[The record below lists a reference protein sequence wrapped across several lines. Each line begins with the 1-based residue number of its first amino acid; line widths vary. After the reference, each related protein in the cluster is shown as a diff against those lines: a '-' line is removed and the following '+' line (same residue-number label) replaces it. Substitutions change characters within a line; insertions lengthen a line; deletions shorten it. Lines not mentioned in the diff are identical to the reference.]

1 MKSATNLKYTLRQ
14 FYYYANT
21 LFFYGMCATGVNAL
35 AESTDYYWRGGSTW
49 DDLLIRAGNVDNWKA
64 DAEGNIPHETLPTE
78 TSNLI
83 FDVANMQRNGNPDYA
98 RVNWYVAYT
107 SYPSIK
113 TVNSVT
119 AYVPLEI
126 HITSSISLL
135 GDWHGTVSS
144 DSKYTP
150 SSSDIGSRK
159 SMRLVADTA
168 NFLTVG
174 GDMALE
180 TDKYFNSRFRLG
192 STSTASASYT
202 LAVKGALNFIKN
214 GSDTA
219 GYHTFDMAAYDT
231 TKGTSFSM
239 DLGGLSSSGKAVYM
253 TSAKNLSVNINFMS
267 NGGVFKGGD
276 FEGVFATESGVNS
289 NLSINMSGDGRRQSM
304 TIYKASNASLHG
316 FENDLDGKT
325 DMAINSV
332 EVNNGELVLD
342 SELSVGDVRLLGGA
356 LKLSAPKVERIIIDG
371 GGKLIYSGAIVAGEL
386 SVYDAPSVDVV
397 FSADDLKNME
407 ITIFEFDNLTD
418 EFDVNSVFSAYG
430 ESGEELGGEFS
441 LIGEVG
447 GPGRLIYTVP
457 EAAELAS
464 IFGLVALLFAVSRR
478 RK

>member
-1 MKSATNLKYTLRQ
+1 
-14 FYYYANT
+14 
-21 LFFYGMCATGVNAL
+21 MCATGVNAL

-49 DDLLIRAGNVDNWKA
+49 DDTLLRVGNVANWKA
-64 DAEGNIPHETLPTE
+64 DAEGNIPHSTVPSE

-107 SYPSIK
+107 PYPSVK

-192 STSTASASYT
+192 SSSTAPSAYT
-202 LAVKGALNFIKN
+202 LAVKGSLNFIKN
-214 GSDTA
+214 GADTV

-231 TKGTSFSM
+231 TTGTDFSM

-276 FEGVFATESGVNS
+276 FEGVFATESGVSS
-289 NLSINMSGDGRRQSM
+289 NLSINMSGDGRQSM

-418 EFDVNSVFSAYG
+418 EFDANSVFSAYG

-447 GPGRLIYTVP
+447 GPGSLIYTVP

>member
-49 DDLLIRAGNVDNWKA
+49 DETLLLAGNVANWKA
-64 DAEGNIPHETLPTE
+64 NAEGNIPHETLPTE

-98 RVNWYVAYT
+98 RVNWYASST
-107 SYPSIK
+107 YPSVK

-126 HITSSISLL
+126 HISSSITLL

-159 SMRLVADTA
+159 SMRLVADNA

-174 GDMALE
+174 GDMTLE

-192 STSTASASYT
+192 STSTAPSAYT
-202 LAVKGALNFIKN
+202 LAVKGSLNFIKN
-214 GSDTA
+214 GADTV

-231 TKGTSFSM
+231 TTGTDFSM

-276 FEGVFATESGVNS
+276 FEGVFATENGVNS

-332 EVNNGELVLD
+332 EVSNGELVLD

-356 LKLSAPKVERIIIDG
+356 LKLSAPKVERIFIDG
-371 GGKLIYSGAIVAGEL
+371 DGGKLIYGGAIVTDEL
-386 SVYDAPSVDVV
+386 SVPASSVDVV
-397 FSADDLKNME
+397 FSAEDLKDME
-407 ITIFEFDNLTD
+407 ITIFEFDNLTG
-418 EFDVNSVFSAYG
+418 EFDANSVFSAYG

-447 GPGRLIYTVP
+447 GPGSLIYTVP

>member
-1 MKSATNLKYTLRQ
+1 
-14 FYYYANT
+14 
-21 LFFYGMCATGVNAL
+21 MCATGVNAL

-49 DDLLIRAGNVDNWKA
+49 DDLLIRAGNVANWKA
-64 DAEGNIPHETLPTE
+64 DAEGNIPHSTVPSE
-78 TSNLI
+78 TSDLI

-107 SYPSIK
+107 PYPSIK

-174 GDMALE
+174 GDMTLE

-192 STSTASASYT
+192 SSSKAPSAYT
-202 LAVKGALNFIKN
+202 LAVKGALNFVKN
-214 GSDTA
+214 GADTV
-219 GYHTFDMAAYDT
+219 GYHTFDMSAYDT

-276 FEGVFATESGVNS
+276 FEGIFATESGVSS
-289 NLSINMSGDGRRQSM
+289 NLSINMSGDGSQSM

-316 FENDLDGKT
+316 FGNDLDEKT

-332 EVNNGELVLD
+332 EVSNGELVLD
-342 SELSVGDVRLLGGA
+342 SELSVGYVGLLGGA
-356 LKLSAPKVERIIIDG
+356 LKLSAPKVGTISIDG

-386 SVYDAPSVDVV
+386 SVSDASSVDVV
-397 FSADDLKNME
+397 FSAEDLKNME
-407 ITIFEFDNLTD
+407 ITIFEFDNLTV
-418 EFDVNSVFSAYG
+418 EFDANSVFSAYG
-430 ESGEELGGEFS
+430 ESDEELGGEFS

-447 GPGRLIYTVP
+447 GSGRLIYTVP

>member
-1 MKSATNLKYTLRQ
+1 
-14 FYYYANT
+14 
-21 LFFYGMCATGVNAL
+21 MCATGVNAL

-49 DDLLIRAGNVDNWKA
+49 DDTLLRVGNAANWKA
-64 DAEGNIPHETLPTE
+64 DAEGNIPHSTVPSE
-78 TSNLI
+78 TSDLI

-113 TVNSVT
+113 TVNSLT

-214 GSDTA
+214 GADTA

-231 TKGTSFSM
+231 TTGTSFSM

-253 TSAKNLSVNINFMS
+253 TSAKDLSVNINFMS

-289 NLSINMSGDGRRQSM
+289 NLSINMSGDGRQSM

-316 FENDLDGKT
+316 FENDLNGKT

-332 EVNNGELVLD
+332 EVSNGELVLD
-342 SELSVGDVRLLGGA
+342 SELSVGDVRLWGGA

-397 FSADDLKNME
+397 FSAEDLKNME

-418 EFDVNSVFSAYG
+418 EFDANSVFSAYG

>member
-49 DDLLIRAGNVDNWKA
+49 DDTLLRVGNAANWKA
-64 DAEGNIPHETLPTE
+64 DAEGNIPHSTVPSE
-78 TSNLI
+78 TSDLI

-107 SYPSIK
+107 PYPSIK

-126 HITSSISLL
+126 HIMSSITLL
-135 GDWHGTVSS
+135 GDWHSTVSS

-192 STSTASASYT
+192 STSTAPSAYT
-202 LAVKGALNFIKN
+202 LAVKGSLNFIKN
-214 GSDTA
+214 GADTV
-219 GYHTFDMAAYDT
+219 GYHTFDMSAYDT
-231 TKGTSFSM
+231 ATGTSFSM

-276 FEGVFATESGVNS
+276 FEGVFATESGVSS
-289 NLSINMSGDGRRQSM
+289 NLSINMSGDGRQSM

-332 EVNNGELVLD
+332 EVSNGELVLD

-447 GPGRLIYTVP
+447 GPGSLIYTVP

>member
-1 MKSATNLKYTLRQ
+1 
-14 FYYYANT
+14 
-21 LFFYGMCATGVNAL
+21 MCATGVNAL

-49 DDLLIRAGNVDNWKA
+49 DDTLLRVGNAANWKA
-64 DAEGNIPHETLPTE
+64 DAEGNIPHSTVPSE
-78 TSNLI
+78 TSDLI

-107 SYPSIK
+107 PYPSVK

-192 STSTASASYT
+192 SSSTAPSAYT
-202 LAVKGALNFIKN
+202 LAVKGSLNFIKN
-214 GSDTA
+214 GADTV
-219 GYHTFDMAAYDT
+219 GYHTFDMSAHDT
-231 TKGTSFSM
+231 VTGTSFSM

-253 TSAKNLSVNINFMS
+253 TSAKDLSVNINFMS

-276 FEGVFATESGVNS
+276 FEGVFATESGVSS
-289 NLSINMSGDGRRQSM
+289 NLSINMSGDGRQSM

-418 EFDVNSVFSAYG
+418 EFDANSVFSAYG

-447 GPGRLIYTVP
+447 GPGSLIYTVP

>member
-49 DDLLIRAGNVDNWKA
+49 DDLLIRAGNVANWKA
-64 DAEGNIPHETLPTE
+64 DAEGNIPHSTVPSE
-78 TSNLI
+78 TSDLI

-135 GDWHGTVSS
+135 GDWHSTVSS

-214 GSDTA
+214 GSDTV

-231 TKGTSFSM
+231 TTGTDFSM

-253 TSAKNLSVNINFMS
+253 TSAKDLSVNINFMS

-447 GPGRLIYTVP
+447 GPGSLIYTVP

>member
-1 MKSATNLKYTLRQ
+1 
-14 FYYYANT
+14 
-21 LFFYGMCATGVNAL
+21 MCATGVNAL
-35 AESTDYYWRGGSTW
+35 AESSDYYWRGGSTW
-49 DDLLIRAGNVDNWKA
+49 DDSLIRAGNVDNWKA

-98 RVNWYVAYT
+98 RVNWYVDYT
-107 SYPSIK
+107 SYPSVK

-126 HITSSISLL
+126 HIMSSISLL

-192 STSTASASYT
+192 STSTAPSAYT

-219 GYHTFDMAAYDT
+219 GYHTFDMAAHDT
-231 TKGTSFSM
+231 TKGSYFSM

-253 TSAKNLSVNINFMS
+253 TSAKDLSVNINFMS

-289 NLSINMSGDGRRQSM
+289 NLSVNMSGNGRQSM
-304 TIYKASNASLHG
+304 SIYKASNASLYG

-332 EVNNGELVLD
+332 EVSNGELVLD

-356 LKLSAPKVERIIIDG
+356 LKLSAPKVERIFID

-386 SVYDAPSVDVV
+386 SVYAPSVDVV
-397 FSADDLKNME
+397 FSAEDLKNME

-418 EFDVNSVFSAYG
+418 EFDANSVFSAYG

-447 GPGRLIYTVP
+447 GPGSLIYTVP

>member
-49 DDLLIRAGNVDNWKA
+49 DDLFIRAGNVANWKA
-64 DAEGNIPHETLPTE
+64 DAEGNIPHSTVPSE

-214 GSDTA
+214 GSDTV

-231 TKGTSFSM
+231 TTGTYFSM

-276 FEGVFATESGVNS
+276 FEGVFATESGVSS
-289 NLSINMSGDGRRQSM
+289 NLSINMSGDGRQSM

-397 FSADDLKNME
+397 FSAEDLKNME

-447 GPGRLIYTVP
+447 GPGSLIYTVP

>member
-1 MKSATNLKYTLRQ
+1 
-14 FYYYANT
+14 
-21 LFFYGMCATGVNAL
+21 MCATGVNAL

-49 DDLLIRAGNVDNWKA
+49 DDTLLRAGNVDNWKA
-64 DAEGNIPHETLPTE
+64 DAEGNIPHSTVPSE

-98 RVNWYVAYT
+98 RVNWYVDYT
-107 SYPSIK
+107 PYPSIK

-126 HITSSISLL
+126 HITSSITLL
-135 GDWHGTVSS
+135 GDWHSTVSS

-150 SSSDIGSRK
+150 SISDIGSRK

-180 TDKYFNSRFRLG
+180 TDKYFNSKFRLG
-192 STSTASASYT
+192 SSSTAPSAYT
-202 LAVKGALNFIKN
+202 LAVKGSLNFVKN
-214 GSDTA
+214 GADTV

-231 TKGTSFSM
+231 TTGTSFSM

-276 FEGVFATESGVNS
+276 FEGIFATESGVSS
-289 NLSINMSGDGRRQSM
+289 NLSINMSGDGKQTM

-332 EVNNGELVLD
+332 EVSNGELVLD

-356 LKLSAPKVERIIIDG
+356 LKLSAPKVGTIFIDG

-418 EFDVNSVFSAYG
+418 EFDVNLVFSAYG

>member
-49 DDLLIRAGNVDNWKA
+49 DDTLLRAGNAANWKA
-64 DAEGNIPHETLPTE
+64 DAEGNIPHSTVPSE
-78 TSNLI
+78 TSDLI

-107 SYPSIK
+107 PYPSIK

-174 GDMALE
+174 GDMTLE

-202 LAVKGALNFIKN
+202 LAVKGSLNFIKN
-214 GSDTA
+214 GADTV
-219 GYHTFDMAAYDT
+219 GYHTFDMSAYDT

-253 TSAKNLSVNINFMS
+253 TSAKDLSVNINFMS

-276 FEGVFATESGVNS
+276 FEGVFATESGVSS
-289 NLSINMSGDGRRQSM
+289 NLSINMSGDGRQSM

-332 EVNNGELVLD
+332 EVSNGELVLD

-356 LKLSAPKVERIIIDG
+356 LKLSAPKVGTIFIDG
-371 GGKLIYSGAIVAGEL
+371 DGGKLIYGGAIVTDEL
-386 SVYDAPSVDVV
+386 SVPASSVDVV
-397 FSADDLKNME
+397 FSAEDLKDME
-407 ITIFEFDNLTD
+407 ITIFEFDNLTV
-418 EFDVNSVFSAYG
+418 EFDANSVFSAYG

-447 GPGRLIYTVP
+447 GPGSLIYTVP

>member
-1 MKSATNLKYTLRQ
+1 
-14 FYYYANT
+14 
-21 LFFYGMCATGVNAL
+21 MCATGVNAL

-49 DDLLIRAGNVDNWKA
+49 DDTLLRVGNAANWKA
-64 DAEGNIPHETLPTE
+64 DAEGNIPHSTVPSE
-78 TSNLI
+78 TSDLI
-83 FDVANMQRNGNPDYA
+83 FDVANMKRNGNPDYA

-107 SYPSIK
+107 PYPSIK

-192 STSTASASYT
+192 STSTASSAYT
-202 LAVKGALNFIKN
+202 LAVKGSLNFIKN
-214 GSDTA
+214 GADTV
-219 GYHTFDMAAYDT
+219 GYHTFDMSAHDT
-231 TKGTSFSM
+231 VTGTSFSM

-276 FEGVFATESGVNS
+276 FEGVFATESGVSS
-289 NLSINMSGDGRRQSM
+289 NLSINMSGDGRQSM

-332 EVNNGELVLD
+332 EVSNGELVLD
-342 SELSVGDVRLLGGA
+342 SELSVGDVRLWGGA

-418 EFDVNSVFSAYG
+418 EFDANSVFSAYG

-447 GPGRLIYTVP
+447 GPGSLIYTVP

>member
-1 MKSATNLKYTLRQ
+1 
-14 FYYYANT
+14 
-21 LFFYGMCATGVNAL
+21 MCATGVNAL

-49 DDLLIRAGNVDNWKA
+49 DDTLLRAGNAANWKA
-64 DAEGNIPHETLPTE
+64 DAEGNIPHSTVPSE
-78 TSNLI
+78 TSDLI

-98 RVNWYVAYT
+98 RVNWYVNYT

-150 SSSDIGSRK
+150 SSSDIGAKK

-192 STSTASASYT
+192 SNSTASASYT

-214 GSDTA
+214 GADTV
-219 GYHTFDMAAYDT
+219 GYHTFDMAASDT

-332 EVNNGELVLD
+332 EVSNGELALD

-356 LKLSAPKVERIIIDG
+356 LKLSAPKVERIFIDG

-397 FSADDLKNME
+397 FSAEDLKNME

-418 EFDVNSVFSAYG
+418 EFDANSVFSAYG
-430 ESGEELGGEFS
+430 ESDEELGGEFS

-447 GPGRLIYTVP
+447 GPGSLIYTVP

>member
-49 DDLLIRAGNVDNWKA
+49 DDTLLRAGNVANWKA
-64 DAEGNIPHETLPTE
+64 DAEGNIPHSTVPSE

-192 STSTASASYT
+192 SSSTAPSAYT
-202 LAVKGALNFIKN
+202 LAVKGSLNFIKN
-214 GSDTA
+214 GADTV
-219 GYHTFDMAAYDT
+219 GYHTFDMSAHDT
-231 TKGTSFSM
+231 VTGTSFSM

-276 FEGVFATESGVNS
+276 FEGVFATESGVSS
-289 NLSINMSGDGRRQSM
+289 NLSINMSGDGRQSM
-304 TIYKASNASLHG
+304 TIYKASSASLHG
-316 FENDLDGKT
+316 FGNDLGGKT

>member
-49 DDLLIRAGNVDNWKA
+49 DDTLLRVGNAANWKA
-64 DAEGNIPHETLPTE
+64 DAEGNIPHSTVPSE
-78 TSNLI
+78 TSDLI

-214 GSDTA
+214 GSDTV

-231 TKGTSFSM
+231 TTGTDFSM

-253 TSAKNLSVNINFMS
+253 TSAKDLSVNINFMS

-447 GPGRLIYTVP
+447 GPGSLIYTVP

>member
-1 MKSATNLKYTLRQ
+1 
-14 FYYYANT
+14 
-21 LFFYGMCATGVNAL
+21 MCATGVNAL

-49 DDLLIRAGNVDNWKA
+49 DDTLLRVGNAANWKA
-64 DAEGNIPHETLPTE
+64 DAEGSIPHSTVPSE
-78 TSNLI
+78 TSDLI

-107 SYPSIK
+107 PYPSVK

-214 GSDTA
+214 GADTA

-231 TKGTSFSM
+231 TTGTSFSM

-253 TSAKNLSVNINFMS
+253 TSAKDLSVNINFMS
-267 NGGVFKGGD
+267 NGGVFKDGD
-276 FEGVFATESGVNS
+276 FEGVFATESGVSS
-289 NLSINMSGDGRRQSM
+289 NLSINMSGDGRQSM
-304 TIYKASNASLHG
+304 TIYKASNASLYG
-316 FENDLDGKT
+316 FGNDLDGKT

-332 EVNNGELVLD
+332 EVSNGELALD

>member
-1 MKSATNLKYTLRQ
+1 
-14 FYYYANT
+14 
-21 LFFYGMCATGVNAL
+21 MCATGVNAL

-49 DDLLIRAGNVDNWKA
+49 DDTLLRAGNVANWKA
-64 DAEGNIPHETLPTE
+64 DAEGNIPHSTVPSE
-78 TSNLI
+78 TSDLI

-98 RVNWYVAYT
+98 RVNWYVDYT
-107 SYPSIK
+107 PYPSIK

-144 DSKYTP
+144 ESKYTP

-202 LAVKGALNFIKN
+202 LAVKGSLNFIKN
-214 GSDTA
+214 GADTV
-219 GYHTFDMAAYDT
+219 GYHTFDMSAHDT
-231 TKGTSFSM
+231 VTGTSFSM

-253 TSAKNLSVNINFMS
+253 TSAKDLSVNINFMS

-276 FEGVFATESGVNS
+276 FEGVFATESGVSS
-289 NLSINMSGDGRRQSM
+289 NLSINMSGDGRQSM

-397 FSADDLKNME
+397 FSAEDLKNME

>member
-49 DDLLIRAGNVDNWKA
+49 DDTLLRVGNAANWKA
-64 DAEGNIPHETLPTE
+64 NAEGNIPHSTVPSE
-78 TSNLI
+78 TSDLI
-83 FDVANMQRNGNPDYA
+83 FDVANMKINGNPDYA
-98 RVNWYVAYT
+98 RVNWYASSPT
-107 SYPSIK
+107 YPSVK

-126 HITSSISLL
+126 HITSSITLL

-150 SSSDIGSRK
+150 ISSSNDIGAKK
-159 SMRLVADTA
+159 SMRLVADNA

-174 GDMALE
+174 GDMTLE

-192 STSTASASYT
+192 SSSKAPSAYT

-214 GSDTA
+214 GADTV
-219 GYHTFDMAAYDT
+219 GYHTFDMSAHDT
-231 TKGTSFSM
+231 ATGTSFSM

-253 TSAKNLSVNINFMS
+253 TSAKDLSVNINFML
-267 NGGVFKGGD
+267 NDGVFKGGD
-276 FEGVFATESGVNS
+276 FEGVFATESGVSS
-289 NLSINMSGDGRRQSM
+289 NLSINMSGDGRQSM

-332 EVNNGELVLD
+332 EVSNGELVLD
-342 SELSVGDVRLLGGA
+342 SELSVGDVKLLGGA
-356 LKLSAPKVERIIIDG
+356 LKLSAPKVGTIFIDG

-386 SVYDAPSVDVV
+386 SVYAPSVDVV
-397 FSADDLKNME
+397 FSAEDLKNME

-418 EFDVNSVFSAYG
+418 EFVANSVFSAYG

-447 GPGRLIYTVP
+447 GPGSLIYTVP

>member
-1 MKSATNLKYTLRQ
+1 
-14 FYYYANT
+14 
-21 LFFYGMCATGVNAL
+21 MCATGVNAL
-35 AESTDYYWRGGSTW
+35 AESSDYYWRGGSTW
-49 DDLLIRAGNVDNWKA
+49 DDSLIQAGNVANWKA
-64 DAEGNIPHETLPTE
+64 DAEGNIPHSTVPSE
-78 TSNLI
+78 TSDLI
-83 FDVANMQRNGNPDYA
+83 FDVANMKRNGNPDYA
-98 RVNWYVAYT
+98 RVNWYASST
-107 SYPSIK
+107 YPSVK

-126 HITSSISLL
+126 HITSSITLL
-135 GDWHGTVSS
+135 GDWHSTVSS

-150 SSSDIGSRK
+150 SISDIGAKK
-159 SMRLVADTA
+159 SMRLVADNA
-168 NFLTVG
+168 NFLTLG
-174 GDMALE
+174 GDMTLE
-180 TDKYFNSRFRLG
+180 TDKYFNSKFRLG
-192 STSTASASYT
+192 STSTAPSAYT
-202 LAVKGALNFIKN
+202 LAVKGSLNFVKN
-214 GSDTA
+214 GADTA
-219 GYHTFDMAAYDT
+219 GYHTFDMAAHDT
-231 TKGTSFSM
+231 TKGSYFSM

-253 TSAKNLSVNINFMS
+253 TSAKDLSVNINFMS

-276 FEGVFATESGVNS
+276 FEGVFATESGVSS
-289 NLSINMSGDGRRQSM
+289 NLSINMSGDGRQSM
-304 TIYKASNASLHG
+304 TIYKASNASLYG

-332 EVNNGELVLD
+332 EVSNGELVLD

-356 LKLSAPKVERIIIDG
+356 LKLSAPKVERIFID

-386 SVYDAPSVDVV
+386 SVYAPSVDVV
-397 FSADDLKNME
+397 FSAEDLKNME

-418 EFDVNSVFSAYG
+418 EFDANSVFSAYG

-447 GPGRLIYTVP
+447 GPGSLIYTVP

>member
-1 MKSATNLKYTLRQ
+1 
-14 FYYYANT
+14 
-21 LFFYGMCATGVNAL
+21 MCATGVNAL

-49 DDLLIRAGNVDNWKA
+49 DDTLLRVGNAANWKA
-64 DAEGNIPHETLPTE
+64 DAEGNIPHSTVPSE

-107 SYPSIK
+107 PYPSIK

-214 GSDTA
+214 GSDTV

-231 TKGTSFSM
+231 TTGTDFSM

-253 TSAKNLSVNINFMS
+253 TSAKDLSVNINFMS

-276 FEGVFATESGVNS
+276 FEGVFATESGVSS
-289 NLSINMSGDGRRQSM
+289 NLSINMSGDGRQSM

-332 EVNNGELVLD
+332 EVSNGELVLD

-356 LKLSAPKVERIIIDG
+356 LKLSAPKVGTIFIDG

-447 GPGRLIYTVP
+447 GPGSLIYTVP

>member
-1 MKSATNLKYTLRQ
+1 
-14 FYYYANT
+14 
-21 LFFYGMCATGVNAL
+21 MCATGVNAL

-49 DDLLIRAGNVDNWKA
+49 DDTLLRAGNVANWKA
-64 DAEGNIPHETLPTE
+64 DAEGNIPHSTVPSE
-78 TSNLI
+78 TSDLI

-98 RVNWYVAYT
+98 RVNWYVDYT
-107 SYPSIK
+107 PYPSIK

-144 DSKYTP
+144 ESKYTP

-202 LAVKGALNFIKN
+202 LAVKGSLNFIKN
-214 GSDTA
+214 GADTV
-219 GYHTFDMAAYDT
+219 GYHTFDMSAYDT
-231 TKGTSFSM
+231 TTGTDFSM

-253 TSAKNLSVNINFMS
+253 TSAKNLSVNINFIS

-276 FEGVFATESGVNS
+276 FEGVFATESGVSS
-289 NLSINMSGDGRRQSM
+289 NLSINMSGDGRQSM

-356 LKLSAPKVERIIIDG
+356 LKLSAPKVERIFIDG

>member
-1 MKSATNLKYTLRQ
+1 
-14 FYYYANT
+14 
-21 LFFYGMCATGVNAL
+21 MCATGVNAL

-49 DDLLIRAGNVDNWKA
+49 DDTLLRVGNAANWKA
-64 DAEGNIPHETLPTE
+64 DAEGNIPHSTVPSE

-107 SYPSIK
+107 PYPSVK

-192 STSTASASYT
+192 SSSTAPSAYT

-214 GSDTA
+214 GADTV
-219 GYHTFDMAAYDT
+219 GYHTFDMSAHDT
-231 TKGTSFSM
+231 VTGTSFSM

-253 TSAKNLSVNINFMS
+253 TSAKDLSVNINFMS

-276 FEGVFATESGVNS
+276 FEGVFATESGVSS
-289 NLSINMSGDGRRQSM
+289 NLSINMSGDGRQSM

-397 FSADDLKNME
+397 FSAEDLKNME

>member
-1 MKSATNLKYTLRQ
+1 MRLLRAPTIIGGEDLHGTN
-14 FYYYANT
+14 A
-21 LFFYGMCATGVNAL
+21 A
-35 AESTDYYWRGGSTW
+35 
-49 DDLLIRAGNVDNWKA
+49 NWKA
-64 DAEGNIPHETLPTE
+64 DAEVNIPHSTVPSE
-78 TSNLI
+78 TSDLI
-83 FDVANMQRNGNPDYA
+83 FDVANMKINGNPDYA
-98 RVNWYVAYT
+98 RVNWYT
-107 SYPSIK
+107 STTTYPSVK

-126 HITSSISLL
+126 HITSSITLL

-150 SSSDIGSRK
+150 SSSSSDIGAKK

-174 GDMALE
+174 GDMTLE
-180 TDKYFNSRFRLG
+180 TDKYFNSKFRLG
-192 STSTASASYT
+192 SSSTAPSAYT
-202 LAVKGALNFIKN
+202 LAVKGSLNFIKN
-214 GSDTA
+214 GADTV
-219 GYHTFDMAAYDT
+219 GYHTFDMSASDT

-253 TSAKNLSVNINFMS
+253 TSAKDLSVNINFIS

-276 FEGVFATESGVNS
+276 FEGVFATENGVTS

-332 EVNNGELVLD
+332 EVSNGELVLD
-342 SELSVGDVRLLGGA
+342 SELSVGYVGLLGGA
-356 LKLSAPKVERIIIDG
+356 LKLSAPKVERIFIDG
-371 GGKLIYSGAIVAGEL
+371 GGKLIYGGAIVAGEL
-386 SVYDAPSVDVV
+386 SVSALSVVDVV
-397 FSADDLKNME
+397 FSAEDLKDME
-407 ITIFEFDNLTD
+407 ITIFEFENLTN
-418 EFDVNSVFSAYG
+418 EFNANSVFSAYG

-447 GPGRLIYTVP
+447 GPGSLIYTVP

>member
-1 MKSATNLKYTLRQ
+1 
-14 FYYYANT
+14 
-21 LFFYGMCATGVNAL
+21 MCATGVNAL
-35 AESTDYYWRGGSTW
+35 AESADYYWRGGSTW
-49 DDLLIRAGNVDNWKA
+49 DDTLLRAGNVANWKA
-64 DAEGNIPHETLPTE
+64 DAEGNIPHSTVPSE
-78 TSNLI
+78 TSDLI

-174 GDMALE
+174 GDMTLE

-214 GSDTA
+214 GADTA

-231 TKGTSFSM
+231 TTGTSFSM

-397 FSADDLKNME
+397 FSAEDLKNME
-407 ITIFEFDNLTD
+407 ITIFEFDNLTN
-418 EFDVNSVFSAYG
+418 EFDANSVFSAYG

-447 GPGRLIYTVP
+447 GPGSLIYTVP

>member
-1 MKSATNLKYTLRQ
+1 
-14 FYYYANT
+14 
-21 LFFYGMCATGVNAL
+21 MCATGVNAL
-35 AESTDYYWRGGSTW
+35 AESSDYYWRGGSTW
-49 DDLLIRAGNVDNWKA
+49 DDTLLRAGNVDNWKA

-98 RVNWYVAYT
+98 RVNWYVDYT
-107 SYPSIK
+107 SYPSVK

-126 HITSSISLL
+126 HITSSITLL

-192 STSTASASYT
+192 STSTAPSAYT

-214 GSDTA
+214 GSDTV
-219 GYHTFDMAAYDT
+219 GYHTFDMSAHDT
-231 TKGTSFSM
+231 ATGTYFSM

-253 TSAKNLSVNINFMS
+253 TSAKDLSVNINLMS

-276 FEGVFATESGVNS
+276 FEGVFATESGVSS
-289 NLSINMSGDGRRQSM
+289 NLSINMSGDGRQSM
-304 TIYKASNASLHG
+304 TIYKASNASLYG

-332 EVNNGELVLD
+332 EVSNGELAFD

-356 LKLSAPKVERIIIDG
+356 LKLSAPKVERIFID
-371 GGKLIYSGAIVAGEL
+371 GGKLIYSGAIAAGEL
-386 SVYDAPSVDVV
+386 SVYAPSVDVV
-397 FSADDLKNME
+397 FSAEDLKNME
-407 ITIFEFDNLTD
+407 ITIFEFENLTY
-418 EFDVNSVFSAYG
+418 EFDANSVFSAYG

-447 GPGRLIYTVP
+447 GPGSLIYTVP

>member
-1 MKSATNLKYTLRQ
+1 
-14 FYYYANT
+14 
-21 LFFYGMCATGVNAL
+21 MCATGVNVL

-49 DDLLIRAGNVDNWKA
+49 DDTLLRAGNVANWKT
-64 DAEGNIPHETLPTE
+64 DAEGNIPHSTVPSE

-98 RVNWYVAYT
+98 RVNWYVDYT
-107 SYPSIK
+107 PYPSIK

-126 HITSSISLL
+126 HITSSITLL

-192 STSTASASYT
+192 STSTAPSAYT

-214 GSDTA
+214 GSDTV
-219 GYHTFDMAAYDT
+219 GYHTFDMSAHDT
-231 TKGTSFSM
+231 ATGTYFSM

-276 FEGVFATESGVNS
+276 FEGVFATESGVSS
-289 NLSINMSGDGRRQSM
+289 NLSINMSGDGRQSM
-304 TIYKASNASLHG
+304 TIYKASNASLYG

-332 EVNNGELVLD
+332 EVSNGELVLD

-356 LKLSAPKVERIIIDG
+356 LKLSAPKVGTIFID
-371 GGKLIYSGAIVAGEL
+371 GGKLIYGGAIAVGEL
-386 SVYDAPSVDVV
+386 SVSALSVDVV
-397 FSADDLKNME
+397 FSAEDLKNME
-407 ITIFEFDNLTD
+407 ITIFEFENLTY
-418 EFDVNSVFSAYG
+418 EFDANSVFSAYG

-447 GPGRLIYTVP
+447 GPGSLIYTVP

-464 IFGLVALLFAVSRR
+464 IFGLAALLFAVSRR

>member
-1 MKSATNLKYTLRQ
+1 
-14 FYYYANT
+14 
-21 LFFYGMCATGVNAL
+21 MCATGVNAL

-49 DDLLIRAGNVDNWKA
+49 DDLFIRAGNVDNWKA
-64 DAEGNIPHETLPTE
+64 DAEGNIPHSTVPSE
-78 TSNLI
+78 TSDLI
-83 FDVANMQRNGNPDYA
+83 FDVANMKSNGNPDYA

-107 SYPSIK
+107 PYPSIK

-135 GDWHGTVSS
+135 GDWHSTVSS

-150 SSSDIGSRK
+150 SSSSSDIGAKK
-159 SMRLVADTA
+159 SMRLVADNA

-174 GDMALE
+174 GDMTLE

-192 STSTASASYT
+192 SSSTAPSAYT
-202 LAVKGALNFIKN
+202 LAVKGSLNFIKN
-214 GSDTA
+214 GADTV
-219 GYHTFDMAAYDT
+219 GYHTFDMSASDT

-253 TSAKNLSVNINFMS
+253 TSAKDLSVNINFIS
-267 NGGVFKGGD
+267 NGGVFERRD
-276 FEGVFATESGVNS
+276 FEGVFATESGVSS
-289 NLSINMSGDGRRQSM
+289 NLSINMSGDGSQSM

-316 FENDLDGKT
+316 FENDLNGKT

-332 EVNNGELVLD
+332 EVSNGELVLD
-342 SELSVGDVRLLGGA
+342 SELSVGYVGLLGGA
-356 LKLSAPKVERIIIDG
+356 LKLSAPKVGTIFIDG
-371 GGKLIYSGAIVAGEL
+371 GGKLIYSGAIVAGKL

-397 FSADDLKNME
+397 FSAEDLKNME

-418 EFDVNSVFSAYG
+418 KFDVNSVFSAYG

-447 GPGRLIYTVP
+447 GPGSLIYTVP

>member
-1 MKSATNLKYTLRQ
+1 
-14 FYYYANT
+14 
-21 LFFYGMCATGVNAL
+21 MCATGVNAL

-64 DAEGNIPHETLPTE
+64 DAEGNIPHSIVPSE
-78 TSNLI
+78 TSDLI

-135 GDWHGTVSS
+135 GDWHSTVSS

-214 GSDTA
+214 GSDTV

-231 TKGTSFSM
+231 TTGTDFSM

-253 TSAKNLSVNINFMS
+253 TSAKDLSVNINFMS

-447 GPGRLIYTVP
+447 GPGSLIYTVP

>member
-35 AESTDYYWRGGSTW
+35 AESSDYYWRGGSTW
-49 DDLLIRAGNVDNWKA
+49 DDLFIRAGNVANWKA
-64 DAEGNIPHETLPTE
+64 DAEGNIPHSTVPSE

-174 GDMALE
+174 GDMTLE

-202 LAVKGALNFIKN
+202 LAVKGALNFVKN
-214 GSDTA
+214 GADTV
-219 GYHTFDMAAYDT
+219 GYHTFDMSAYDT
-231 TKGTSFSM
+231 TTGTSFSM

-253 TSAKNLSVNINFMS
+253 TSAKDLSVNINFMS
-267 NGGVFKGGD
+267 NGGVFKDGD
-276 FEGVFATESGVNS
+276 FEGVFATESGVSS
-289 NLSINMSGDGRRQSM
+289 NLSINMSGDGRQSM
-304 TIYKASNASLHG
+304 TIY
-316 FENDLDGKT
+316 
-325 DMAINSV
+325 
-332 EVNNGELVLD
+332 
-342 SELSVGDVRLLGGA
+342 R
-356 LKLSAPKVERIIIDG
+356 
-371 GGKLIYSGAIVAGEL
+371 SGIA
-386 SVYDAPSVDVV
+386 
-397 FSADDLKNME
+397 
-407 ITIFEFDNLTD
+407 
-418 EFDVNSVFSAYG
+418 
-430 ESGEELGGEFS
+430 
-441 LIGEVG
+441 
-447 GPGRLIYTVP
+447 
-457 EAAELAS
+457 
-464 IFGLVALLFAVSRR
+464 
-478 RK
+478 

>member
-49 DDLLIRAGNVDNWKA
+49 DDTLLRVGNAANWKA
-64 DAEGNIPHETLPTE
+64 DAEGKIPHSTVPSE
-78 TSNLI
+78 TSDLI
-83 FDVANMQRNGNPDYA
+83 FDVVNMKSNGNPDYA
-98 RVNWYVAYT
+98 RVNWYT
-107 SYPSIK
+107 STTTYPSVK

-135 GDWHGTVSS
+135 GDWHSTVSS

-150 SSSDIGSRK
+150 SSSDIGSKK

-174 GDMALE
+174 GDMTLE

-192 STSTASASYT
+192 SSLKAPSAYT

-214 GSDTA
+214 GADTV
-219 GYHTFDMAAYDT
+219 GYHTFDMSAHDT
-231 TKGTSFSM
+231 VTGTSFSM

-253 TSAKNLSVNINFMS
+253 TSAKDLSVNINFIS

-276 FEGVFATESGVNS
+276 FEGVFATESGVSS
-289 NLSINMSGDGRRQSM
+289 NLSINMSGDGRQSM

-316 FENDLDGKT
+316 FGNDLDEKT

-332 EVNNGELVLD
+332 EVSNGELVLD
-342 SELSVGDVRLLGGA
+342 SELSVGYVGLLGGA
-356 LKLSAPKVERIIIDG
+356 LKLSAPKVGTISIDG
-371 GGKLIYSGAIVAGEL
+371 GGKLIYSGAIVADEL
-386 SVYDAPSVDVV
+386 SVSDASSVDVV
-397 FSADDLKNME
+397 FSAEDLKNME
-407 ITIFEFDNLTD
+407 ITIFEFDNLTV
-418 EFDVNSVFSAYG
+418 EFDANSVFSAYG
-430 ESGEELGGEFS
+430 ESDEELGGEFS

>member
-1 MKSATNLKYTLRQ
+1 
-14 FYYYANT
+14 
-21 LFFYGMCATGVNAL
+21 MCATGVNAL

-49 DDLLIRAGNVDNWKA
+49 DDTLLRAGNAANWKA
-64 DAEGNIPHETLPTE
+64 DAEGNIPHSTVPSE
-78 TSNLI
+78 TSDLI
-83 FDVANMQRNGNPDYA
+83 FDVTNMQRNGNPDYA
-98 RVNWYVAYT
+98 RVNWYVDYT
-107 SYPSIK
+107 SYPSVK

-126 HITSSISLL
+126 HITSSITLL

-192 STSTASASYT
+192 STSTAPSAYT
-202 LAVKGALNFIKN
+202 LAVKGSLNFIKN
-214 GSDTA
+214 GADTV
-219 GYHTFDMAAYDT
+219 GYHTFDMSAHDT
-231 TKGTSFSM
+231 ATGTYFSM

-253 TSAKNLSVNINFMS
+253 TSAKDLSVNINFMS

-289 NLSINMSGDGRRQSM
+289 NLSVNMSGDGRQSM
-304 TIYKASNASLHG
+304 TIYKASNASLYG

-332 EVNNGELVLD
+332 EVSNGELVLD

-356 LKLSAPKVERIIIDG
+356 LKLSAPKVGTIFID
-371 GGKLIYSGAIVAGEL
+371 GGKLIYGGAIAVGEL
-386 SVYDAPSVDVV
+386 SVPALSVDVV
-397 FSADDLKNME
+397 FSAEDLKNME
-407 ITIFEFDNLTD
+407 ITIFEFENLTY
-418 EFDVNSVFSAYG
+418 EFDANSVFSAYG

-447 GPGRLIYTVP
+447 GPGSLIYTVP

-464 IFGLVALLFAVSRR
+464 VFGLVALLFAVSRR

>member
-1 MKSATNLKYTLRQ
+1 
-14 FYYYANT
+14 
-21 LFFYGMCATGVNAL
+21 
-35 AESTDYYWRGGSTW
+35 
-49 DDLLIRAGNVDNWKA
+49 
-64 DAEGNIPHETLPTE
+64 
-78 TSNLI
+78 
-83 FDVANMQRNGNPDYA
+83 MQINGNPDYA

-214 GSDTA
+214 GADTA

-231 TKGTSFSM
+231 TTGTSFSM

-253 TSAKNLSVNINFMS
+253 TSAKDLSVNINFMS

-276 FEGVFATESGVNS
+276 FEGVFATESGVSS
-289 NLSINMSGDGRRQSM
+289 NLSINMSGDGKQTM

-332 EVNNGELVLD
+332 EVSNGELVLD

-397 FSADDLKNME
+397 FSAEDLKNME

-418 EFDVNSVFSAYG
+418 EFDANSVFSAYG

-447 GPGRLIYTVP
+447 GSGSLIYTVP

>member
-1 MKSATNLKYTLRQ
+1 
-14 FYYYANT
+14 
-21 LFFYGMCATGVNAL
+21 MCATGVNAL

-64 DAEGNIPHETLPTE
+64 DAEGNIPHSTVPSE
-78 TSNLI
+78 TSDLI

-98 RVNWYVAYT
+98 RVNWYT
-107 SYPSIK
+107 STTTYPSVK

-192 STSTASASYT
+192 SSSTAPSAYT
-202 LAVKGALNFIKN
+202 LAVKGSLNFIKN
-214 GSDTA
+214 GADTV
-219 GYHTFDMAAYDT
+219 GYHTFDMSAYDT
-231 TKGTSFSM
+231 ATGTDFSM

-253 TSAKNLSVNINFMS
+253 TSAKDLSVNINFMS

-276 FEGVFATESGVNS
+276 FEGVFATESGVSS
-289 NLSINMSGDGRRQSM
+289 NLSINMSGDGRQSM
-304 TIYKASNASLHG
+304 TIYKASSASLHG
-316 FENDLDGKT
+316 FGNDLGGKT

-332 EVNNGELVLD
+332 EVSNGELVLD

-356 LKLSAPKVERIIIDG
+356 LKLSAPKVGTIFIDG
-371 GGKLIYSGAIVAGEL
+371 DGKLIYGGAIVAGEL
-386 SVYDAPSVDVV
+386 SVYDASSVDVV

-447 GPGRLIYTVP
+447 GPGSLIYTVP

>member
-35 AESTDYYWRGGSTW
+35 AESSDYYWRGGSTW
-49 DDLLIRAGNVDNWKA
+49 DDTLLRAGNVANWKA

-83 FDVANMQRNGNPDYA
+83 FDVTNMQKSGNPDFA
-98 RVNWYVAYT
+98 RVNWYVDYT

-126 HITSSISLL
+126 HITSPISLL

-150 SSSDIGSRK
+150 LLSDIGSRK
-159 SMRLVADTA
+159 SMRLVADTE

-231 TKGTSFSM
+231 IKGSYFSM

-253 TSAKNLSVNINFMS
+253 TSAKDLSVNINFMS

-289 NLSINMSGDGRRQSM
+289 NLSVNMSGDGRQSM
-304 TIYKASNASLHG
+304 TIYKASNASLYG

-332 EVNNGELVLD
+332 EVSNGELVLD
-342 SELSVGDVRLLGGA
+342 SELSVGDVRLWGGA
-356 LKLSAPKVERIIIDG
+356 LKLSAPKVGTIFID
-371 GGKLIYSGAIVAGEL
+371 GGKLIYGGAIAVGEL
-386 SVYDAPSVDVV
+386 SVSELPVDVV
-397 FSADDLKNME
+397 FSAEDLKNME

-418 EFDVNSVFSAYG
+418 EFDANSVFSAYG

-447 GPGRLIYTVP
+447 GPGSLIYTVP

>member
-1 MKSATNLKYTLRQ
+1 
-14 FYYYANT
+14 
-21 LFFYGMCATGVNAL
+21 MCATGVNAL
-35 AESTDYYWRGGSTW
+35 AESTDYYWRGGYTW
-49 DDLLIRAGNVDNWKA
+49 DDLFIRAGYVANWKA
-64 DAEGNIPHETLPTE
+64 DAEGNIPHSTVPSE

-107 SYPSIK
+107 PYPSIK

-192 STSTASASYT
+192 SSSTAPSAYT
-202 LAVKGALNFIKN
+202 LAVKGSLNFIKN
-214 GSDTA
+214 GADTV
-219 GYHTFDMAAYDT
+219 GYHTFDMSAHDT
-231 TKGTSFSM
+231 VKGTSFSM

-253 TSAKNLSVNINFMS
+253 TSAKDLSVNINFMS

-289 NLSINMSGDGRRQSM
+289 NLSINMSGDGRQSM

-447 GPGRLIYTVP
+447 GPGSLIYTVP